1 VNTPIR
7 SFVRR
12 DSRITPAQK
21 TALARDWERYALP
34 PVTGTRDLS
43 AAFGREAPLNLEI
56 GAGDGACIAELAERN
71 PGENF
76 IAVEV
81 YRPGLGRIVSRAA
94 AADLRNLR
102 VSDTDV
108 CDLLA
113 TVIEPV
119 FSRVFIFFPDPWP
132 KKRHHKRRLL
142 KPAFFDLLGPRLL
155 RHGRVFIA
163 TDCLSYAES
172 ILETADRLSDW
183 VNLAGPGRTSPR
195 PRFRAMTKF
204 ERRAAAAGST
214 VYEFTFARR

>member
-1 VNTPIR
+1 MNTPIR

-21 TALARDWERYALP
+21 NALARDWERFALP
-34 PVTGTRDLS
+34 PVTDSKDLS
-43 AAFGREAPLNLEI
+43 GAFGRETPFNLEI
-56 GAGDGACIAELAERN
+56 GAGDGTCITELAERN

-81 YRPGLGRIVSRAA
+81 YRPGLGRIISRAA
-94 AADLRNLR
+94 QAELHNLL
-102 VSDTDV
+102 VSDADV
-108 CDLLA
+108 CDLIA
-113 TVIEPV
+113 PVVEPV
-119 FSRVFIFFPDPWP
+119 FCRVFIFFPDPWP

-142 KPAFFDLLGPRLL
+142 KREFFDLLGPRLH

-172 ILETADRLSDW
+172 ILETAEQLSEW
-183 VNLAGPGRTSPR
+183 VNLAGRGRTSPR
-195 PRFRAMTKF
+195 PRFRPLTKF

-214 VYEFTFARR
+214 VYEFAFARR